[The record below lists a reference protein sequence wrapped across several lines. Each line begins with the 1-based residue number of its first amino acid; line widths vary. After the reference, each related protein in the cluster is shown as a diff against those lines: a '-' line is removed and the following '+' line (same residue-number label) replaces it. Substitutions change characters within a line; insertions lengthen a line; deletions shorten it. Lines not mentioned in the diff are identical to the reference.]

1 MKKFK
6 GALGIGKKKAN
17 KHIRIPSDDNSA
29 TGSQSNHG
37 SDAMSVDQASQ
48 ESGEAT
54 IRVLTSDEQIMLV
67 DDRERQAFQILKDQ
81 TFHHTHAYN
90 HDFLNRIGM
99 ITEFQVI
106 FRAIGWEN
114 FWWVNEDG
122 CRELTIEFL

>member
-48 ESGEAT
+48 ESGKAT
-54 IRVLTSDEQIMLV
+54 IRVLTSDEQIILV
-67 DDRERQAFQILKDQ
+67 DDCERQAFRIFKDR
-81 TFHHTHAYN
+81 TFHHTRAYD
-90 HDFLNRIGM
+90 HDFLNRTGM
-99 ITEFQVI
+99 ITEF
-106 FRAIGWEN
+106 
-114 FWWVNEDG
+114 
-122 CRELTIEFL
+122 